1 MQTSTEHGITLTF
14 PRGNLKENKQN
25 QKIKQTNK
33 MKNKTKQ
40 KILLCKA
47 KFSDFSLGTKSYC
60 NMLLY

>member
-25 QKIKQTNK
+25 QKIKQTKK

-40 KILLCKA
+40 NKKYYSV
-47 KFSDFSLGTKSYC
+47 KQNFQTFP
-60 NMLLY
+60 